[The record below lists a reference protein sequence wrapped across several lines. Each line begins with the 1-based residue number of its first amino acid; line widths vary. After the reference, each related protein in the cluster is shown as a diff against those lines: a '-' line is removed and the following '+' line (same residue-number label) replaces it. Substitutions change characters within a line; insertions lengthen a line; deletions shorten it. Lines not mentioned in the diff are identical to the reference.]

1 VQVRQL
7 SDALEDREIQIV
19 KIRNSMGARITELE
33 AEVEQTRKV
42 LADEMAMKEA
52 MRVEERERA
61 WKERVDSLK
70 A

>member
-1 VQVRQL
+1 MQVRQL